1 MAQEGKLG
9 RNRIAHE
16 LSLSQGSVSNILK
29 VWRDGNFDIITLAK
43 PIATEP
49 SLEGQIS
56 EKEIELAE
64 LRMNIDAEEL
74 HLEELKKSAEDFAVI
89 KAEMA
94 AAGIG
99 GPDSAKFSSV
109 IQAFKEC
116 GYSPTKIMEVFAEII
131 DIKDAREDVKRKQK
145 EVEEQRE
152 ILDRKL
158 EALGFGDMEKLTQ
171 TVAALTTLSQY
182 GIDCDKIISI
192 STNLSNYQLRRQQWE
207 RKARGDEWNAQGY
220 ANDNNGHQQGYN
232 YNYGYSY

>member
-1 MAQEGKLG
+1 MARQGKG
-9 RNRIAHE
+9 RNEIAYE
-16 LSLSQGSVSNILK
+16 LSLSDIRVSSGSVSNILK
-29 VWRDGNFDIITLAK
+29 EWRNGNSDITTLTK

-89 KAEMA
+89 KAEMAA

-152 ILDRKL
+152 VLDRRL
-158 EALGFGDMEKLTQ
+158 EEMGFGDLEKLTQ

-207 RKARGDEWNAQGY
+207 RKARDGWGAQIC
-220 ANDNNGHQQGYN
+220 QRQ
-232 YNYGYSY
+232 